1 MGAARFTRL
10 VACHE
15 LASEP
20 PRPHFHT
27 VHLSVASARR
37 FGVGFR
43 AFARDEHYI
52 FLLCPFLGKKVARES
67 FSSIICLLSFIP
79 RIDRPC
85 AFCLLFLM
93 FKWLSIVFVFGVK
106 VLLLFFC
113 FVLHSWYLIIAAFLK
128 PLLLLC
134 RDFMGN

>member
-43 AFARDEHYI
+43 AFAERSAAARDEHYI

-67 FSSIICLLSFIP
+67 FSSIICLLS
-79 RIDRPC
+79 
-85 AFCLLFLM
+85 L
-93 FKWLSIVFVFGVK
+93 FVFDEMCLTI
-106 VLLLFFC
+106 VL
-113 FVLHSWYLIIAAFLK
+113 I
-128 PLLLLC
+128 
-134 RDFMGN
+134 